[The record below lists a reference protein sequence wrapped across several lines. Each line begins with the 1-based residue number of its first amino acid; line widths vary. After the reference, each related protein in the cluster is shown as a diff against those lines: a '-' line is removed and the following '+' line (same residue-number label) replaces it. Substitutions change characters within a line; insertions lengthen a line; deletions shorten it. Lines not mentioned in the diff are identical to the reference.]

1 MTPRL
6 MKHTLLKCAYSF
18 QQMPWNWLRQAT
30 GIAPLRGKAP
40 KALRGCS
47 TLTQR
52 CVLEDTPFR
61 VQDVDTDGLGRIT
74 G

>member
-30 GIAPLRGKAP
+30 GIAPCKGESAKGASGVCP
-40 KALRGCS
+40 KLA
-47 TLTQR
+47 QKK
-52 CVLEDTPFR
+52 
-61 VQDVDTDGLGRIT
+61 
-74 G
+74 